1 MMNSTKDTSE
11 AKVLP
16 KEESNGLSI
25 ANSTLEAT
33 LSILNSYIYFKCK
46 NSLEKVKCSSIC
58 YLEAAGSYCNI
69 YLSNCKKIT
78 VFQSLREIISFLPQE
93 SFIRVHRSYIININ
107 CVDKYYKNSLYVNNV
122 AIPIGRAYKK
132 ETLSHFNIAS
142 KTIP

>member
-46 NSLEKVKCSSIC
+46 NSLEKVNAVASAIWKQQETI
-58 YLEAAGSYCNI
+58 AIFI
-69 YLSNCKKIT
+69 YQTAK
-78 VFQSLREIISFLPQE
+78 R
-93 SFIRVHRSYIININ
+93 
-107 CVDKYYKNSLYVNNV
+107 
-122 AIPIGRAYKK
+122 
-132 ETLSHFNIAS
+132 
-142 KTIP
+142 